1 MDNFFTLLVRG
12 IVSGNGI
19 VEIVTSVNK
28 LGLHF
33 CILVILYCSLIV
45 SSVKNIVIIKNAKN
59 TSPPKKRE
67 DARISKV

>member
-45 SSVKNIVIIKNAKN
+45 SSVKNIVIIKNAEMQKCKKYR
-59 TSPPKKRE
+59 PKK
-67 DARISKV
+67 KGC